1 MYDIKEIR
9 RENMRALAKVAGGV
23 SYLATVLSKSQS
35 QISQLIGKSPSK
47 NIGDRIARQI
57 EEIFK
62 KPRGWMD
69 VLHNHV
75 DETITAF
82 ELVKSAAPHR
92 PVPLISWDVKFLS
105 IPLSEIYNKLENQ
118 TLIAANAKLSEKSF
132 AIRISDVETARCQA
146 LSNFDRAIIVLDP
159 AIEAY
164 SGAYLAVLHAGSDK
178 LELRHA
184 LVDGKC
190 IYLRNENRLEEKP
203 EDSNYAVV
211 KQVIVDFD

>member
-23 SYLATVLSKSQS
+23 SYLANVLSKSQS
-35 QISQLIGKSPSK
+35 QISQLIGKCPSK

-57 EEIFK
+57 EEIFN

-82 ELVKSAAPHR
+82 ELVKSAASHR
-92 PVPLISWDVKFLS
+92 PVPIVHWESKFLT
-105 IPLSEIYNKLENQ
+105 IPLDEIYSNVENQ
-118 TLIAANAKLSEKSF
+118 TLLAANAKLSEKSF
-132 AIRISDVETARCQA
+132 AVRLSEIETDRCHA
-146 LSNFDRAIIVLDP
+146 FGNFDRAIVVLDP
-159 AIEAY
+159 IIEAY
-164 SGAYLAVLHAGSDK
+164 SGAYLAVLHEGSDK

-203 EDSNYAVV
+203 ENSRYAVV
-211 KQVIVDFD
+211 KQIIIDFD